1 MVLGPSSAS
10 VRVFAGSTILLYL
23 KFLVTAR
30 MQAVRTFAAGGRP
43 PEDIKI
49 AELLKRKG
57 PAQNYGLSSLQSGDA
72 QRDEKLQRR
81 SGDAQRDE
89 KLQRRVM
96 RDQRWRR
103 IVANDIEAIPFA
115 LAVFAAGLFVES
127 NEQVLIGSMV
137 TFTVARFA
145 HTIAYAHELQ
155 PHRSLVWAVGVGAV
169 LVAAGSVAS
178 ALIASA

>member
-1 MVLGPSSAS
+1 MVLGPSSAR

-57 PAQNYGLSSLQSGDA
+57 PAQNYGLSSLQ
-72 QRDEKLQRR
+72 